1 MNSCLYEC
9 TIMHDRQS
17 PKRYRFAHKIFMF
30 YLDLDE
36 ISSISSTSFLFGY
49 NRHRIYEFR
58 GQDHIMNGFSSIKE
72 NIRAYLKTRGV
83 EQKVHRIQLLTN
95 VRTFGYIFN
104 PVSFYFCFDQSGQ
117 PVCVVSEIGNT
128 FGELKY
134 FYLGPEKKNTGAF
147 NDRQVKYYYIS
158 PFTDLDNQLDLNIQV
173 PDERL
178 NITIDTLKNGEKFFW
193 SSMTGPRKPMR
204 SATLWWYTLK
214 YPLVTLKV
222 IFLIHWHAAVLH
234 FIGKVAHHA
243 KEDYP
248 ELQRD
253 IQRKNFATSKGQG
266 LSVPGL
272 KN

>member
-17 PKRYRFAHKIFMF
+17 PKSYKFTHRIFMF

-36 ISSISSTSFLFGY
+36 LPQLSRYSWLLGY
-49 NRHRIYEFR
+49 NQRRVYDFKDK
-58 GQDHIMNGFSSIKE
+58 DHIEGGFSSVKE
-72 NIRAYLKTRGV
+72 NIRAFLKTKGV
-83 EQKVHRIQLLTN
+83 DTKVHRIQLMTN

-104 PVSFYFCFDQSGQ
+104 PVSFYFCFDALDK
-117 PVCVVSEIGNT
+117 PVCVVTEIGNT

-134 FYLGPEKKNTGAF
+134 FYLGLEKRTAKAF

-158 PFTDLDNQLDLNIQV
+158 PFTDLDDQLDFNIQV

-193 SSMTGPRKPMR
+193 SSMTGPRKPLST
-204 SATLWWYTLK
+204 SALLWYTLK
-214 YPLVTLKV
+214 FPFVTFKV

-234 FIGKVAHHA
+234 FVKKLGHHA
-243 KEDYP
+243 KEDNP
-248 ELQRD
+248 QLQKELHRAW
-253 IQRKNFATSKGQG
+253 IKN
-266 LSVPGL
+266 
-272 KN
+272 